1 MTAGRV
7 RSVREILEGQSIG
20 GDALAD
26 LEAQLYGHVRDAVDF
41 DALYQ
46 LEQLLWGL
54 LDLRRIDDLDGELAK
69 ALIVDAIT
77 CAARDPASYVSTGPP
92 PGITE
97 TEAMAVERDD
107 ACPFC
112 KMEADQAAYAADPS
126 NVDADAAEAA
136 ELVALYEPQA
146 RAWRAQHAEVLQR
159 RGLG

>member
-1 MTAGRV
+1 V
-7 RSVREILEGQSIG
+7 RSVREMLADQSVD

-26 LEAQLYGHVRDAVDF
+26 LEQQLYGHVRDAVDF

-54 LDLRRIDDLDGELAK
+54 LDLRRIEDLDGELAK
-69 ALIVDAIT
+69 ALIVEAIT
-77 CAARDPASYVSTGPP
+77 CAARDPASYVSVSPP

-97 TEAMAVERDD
+97 AEAKAVERDD

-112 KMEADQAAYAADPS
+112 KMEADQAAYAADPA
-126 NVDADAAEAA
+126 NADAEEAA
-136 ELVALYEPQA
+136 ELVALYEPEA